1 MLVRI
6 CKIFLIQCIGL
17 FALIVAYNNLVDYQ
31 TNFAFVQHVLSM
43 DTISPSPHLME
54 RAITLPYLHHTV
66 YISIILGEFVV
77 ALLCLAGSVQ
87 LVRKVR
93 AGALEFNRAK
103 SLAIAGLTNGFI
115 LWFFG
120 FMTVGAEWFMMWQS
134 VDWNG
139 QESAFRFIVCIGI
152 VLIAVLQDDKPL
164 I

>member
-43 DTISPSPHLME
+43 DTISPSPHLMD
-54 RAITLPYLHHTV
+54 RAITLPYLHHAV

-77 ALLCLAGSVQ
+77 ALLCLAGSAR

-93 AGALEFNRAK
+93 AGALEFNKAK

-120 FMTVGAEWFMMWQS
+120 FMTIGAEWFMMWQS

-152 VLIAVLQDDKPL
+152 VLIVVLQDDKPL